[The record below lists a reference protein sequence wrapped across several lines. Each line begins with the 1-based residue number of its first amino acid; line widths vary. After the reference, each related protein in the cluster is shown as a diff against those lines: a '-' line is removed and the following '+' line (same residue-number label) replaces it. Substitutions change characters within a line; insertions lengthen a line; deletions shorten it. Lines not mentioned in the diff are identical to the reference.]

1 MKIGFLIIGIIL
13 IFGILFTLINS
24 FQLITFFSGF
34 STIILFIPFI
44 NILFSLACL
53 SIILG
58 FLFIFRS
65 CIFIFSNPGMNNFPS
80 FISFNEG
87 FFIKGFVIPL
97 MNNLVAFI
105 TFTIKVLLD
114 LISILTT
121 FLDILFTVLTFFG
134 IFKSLVFITLLN
146 WFQFLSKS
154 IISSP
159 VIFKY
164 WVWDGIKI
172 ILFVNPN
179 KLIESILF
187 LINGIFF
194 FSFALID
201 KPVLIIFNGFF
212 TFFLAIKLIWIFSIS
227 NSFLISFWGFS
238 GIEYKKLNLSFWTI
252 FKTLIFF
259 FCSLIVNLVLVI
271 GFIISSQLI
280 SFLGFNFS

>member
-1 MKIGFLIIGIIL
+1 MKLSTLTINNFFIVFFTFILPLISNFIFFCCFNKFVQLVFISTFSIIFSCFGIDGIDTSTLTCSIPLKLIELRFCFVKIGFLIIGIIL

-58 FLFIFRS
+58 FLLIFIS

-146 WFQFLSKS
+146 
-154 IISSP
+154 
-159 VIFKY
+159 
-164 WVWDGIKI
+164 
-172 ILFVNPN
+172 
-179 KLIESILF
+179 
-187 LINGIFF
+187 
-194 FSFALID
+194 
-201 KPVLIIFNGFF
+201 
-212 TFFLAIKLIWIFSIS
+212 
-227 NSFLISFWGFS
+227 
-238 GIEYKKLNLSFWTI
+238 
-252 FKTLIFF
+252 
-259 FCSLIVNLVLVI
+259 
-271 GFIISSQLI
+271 
-280 SFLGFNFS
+280 